1 MASSEETA
9 GQRGGRKNHRELIRF
24 LVFGTLAALINWL
37 ARFPLS
43 LFLPFE
49 IAVLGAYAIGMLSG
63 FLLYRRYVF
72 PASSRSL
79 RSQVANFLLVNAI
92 GAVVVVVL
100 AKMLS
105 HHLLPLIF
113 ADRDLCEA
121 LGHGIA
127 IGTSA
132 ATSFVGHKFLT
143 FAAPRKAGD

>member
-1 MASSEETA
+1 MAASEKAAEESS
-9 GQRGGRKNHRELIRF
+9 GRKGTRELIRF

-49 IAVLGAYAIGMLSG
+49 IAVLGAYAVGMLSG

-79 RSQVANFLLVNAI
+79 RSQAANFLLVNAV

-100 AKMLS
+100 AKVLS

-121 LGHGIA
+121 IGHGIA

-143 FAAPRKAGD
+143 FASPRQTGG